1 MNKNA
6 RNTRQDVIDFF
17 NKHHRAPS
25 SKQNAALYQL
35 MQYHVYKGD
44 KEIIALKEKYR
55 ENTEK
60 FARNRKTKAMK
71 PAIKQPRSK
80 AQDTFQQRNNERCA
94 RIYKHHEETGEWPES
109 ISSDYIWVATNRS
122 KLEVARKLWEDMHK
136 DGKRRRRKPTNK
148 VSFDSIK
155 EKKVSDLTPREVSK
169 LLKLIRNK
177 TVTELIKEQEDPMKV
192 DISKI
197 ETTLSEDDIRTIIN
211 PDNEV
216 IVTNP
221 AWERIKN
228 IIEYIYADEDFK
240 SHFAADALKDSTFV
254 KEVAIFMR
262 NNPRRVYANKD
273 KVVEQIYKYLPA
285 SDKFFKNPANIKD
298 LVTNCF

>member
-1 MNKNA
+1 MEKKI

-17 NKHHRAPS
+17 NKYHRAPS
-25 SKQNAALYQL
+25 SRQNATLYQL
-35 MQYHVYKGD
+35 MQYHIYKGD

-60 FARNRKTKAMK
+60 FAKSCRTKEIQ
-71 PAIKQPRSK
+71 PATKQSQSK
-80 AQDTFQQRNNERCA
+80 AQITIQQRNNARCA
-94 RIYKHHEETGEWPES
+94 RIYKHHEETGEWPEC
-109 ISSDYIWVATNRS
+109 ISSDYTWVATNRS
-122 KLEVARKLWEDMHK
+122 KLEVARKLWKDMHK
-136 DGKRRRRKPTNK
+136 DGKRRRKPTTNK

-221 AWERIKN
+221 AWERCKN
-228 IIEYIYADEDFK
+228 TIEYIYADEDFK
-240 SHFAADALKDSTFV
+240 SHFAADALKNSTFV

-262 NNPRRVYANKD
+262 NNPRRVYADKD
-273 KVVEQIYKYLPA
+273 KLVEQVYKYLPA